1 MQPSVREQHFAGY
14 KHKANVQQYYQQF
27 EEQQTQ
33 SLIDQEVKE
42 ILCQT
47 VAAFAQQ
54 QIGGAFHQNLA
65 TLQSGYG
72 PVSGGAPPTCRPPV
86 TQAPASN
93 GPTPQYYPNG
103 NGPAQ
108 PQQQQ

>member
-1 MQPSVREQHFAGY
+1 MSQ
-14 KHKANVQQYYQQF
+14 ANVQQYYQQF

-42 ILCQT
+42 LLCQT

-65 TLQSGYG
+65 TLPSGQYEAT
-72 PVSGGAPPTCRPPV
+72 PFPFNATKH
-86 TQAPASN
+86 ASDCFA
-93 GPTPQYYPNG
+93 TTICTYFRYS
-103 NGPAQ
+103 
-108 PQQQQ
+108 